1 MSWRDFDL
9 DDWRVSDRDPI
20 KVAAVAGVVLLALVL
35 LALNLTRL
43 PLISHHQGYSAY
55 LANASGLSGG
65 ETVQIRGVRVGKITG
80 VVLVDDKVRVDFE
93 VDDGVDLGEDTAA
106 RVKVLNPL
114 GSQFLELQPAGP
126 GTLDEPIP
134 LDRTFASRTLVGE
147 LGRVSGQLDKTDIPQ
162 LQKALDTV
170 TATLNGASAD
180 SVERALTGLNDFAT
194 NLAGD
199 ADKISELVA
208 AGSDVVKIINE
219 RRDVLVNI
227 VSQGDALT
235 AVLRER
241 RSAISRLVR
250 GTADLSAQVAKILS
264 VNQAKLGPMLRNLE
278 KISKALAT
286 ENETL
291 GRAIPAMAQLS
302 TNIARVTGTGRFVD
316 IVVPDGL
323 IPDAVIQQCSDG
335 AFPKKGD
342 PRVGCRP

>member
-1 MSWRDFDL
+1 MRWRDFDL
-9 DDWRVSDRDPI
+9 DDWRVSDRNPV
-20 KVAAVAGVVLLALVL
+20 KVAAVAAVVLLALVL

-43 PLISHHQGYSAY
+43 PLVNPHDSYSAY
-55 LANASGLSGG
+55 LANASGLTGG
-65 ETVQIRGVRVGKITG
+65 ETVQVRGVRVGKITG
-80 VVLVDDKVRVDFE
+80 VELEDDRVRIDFE
-93 VDDGVDLGEDTAA
+93 VDDNVDLGEDTGA

-126 GTLDEPIP
+126 GRLDEPIP
-134 LDRTFASRTLVGE
+134 LERTFASRTLVGE
-147 LGRVSGQLDKTDIPQ
+147 LGRISGQLDETDIPQ

-170 TATLNGASAD
+170 TATLDGTSAD
-180 SVERALTGLNDFAT
+180 SVERALTGLNDFAS
-194 NLAGD
+194 NLAAD
-199 ADKISELVA
+199 AEKISELVS
-208 AGSDVVKIINE
+208 AGSDVVRIINE

-241 RSAISRLVR
+241 RQAISRLVR
-250 GTADLSAQVAKILS
+250 GTADLSAQVARILS

-278 KISKALAT
+278 EISRALAT

-291 GRAIPAMAQLS
+291 GRAIPAMARLS

-316 IVVPDGL
+316 IVVPNGFVT
-323 IPDAVIQQCSDG
+323 DALIQQCTPD

-342 PRVGCRP
+342 DRVGCRP

>member
-1 MSWRDFDL
+1 MSWRDLDL
-9 DDWRVSDRDPI
+9 DDWRVSDRDPL
-20 KVAAVAGVVLLALVL
+20 KVAAVAAVVLLALVL

-43 PLISHHQGYSAY
+43 PLVSHHDSYSAY

-65 ETVQIRGVRVGKITG
+65 ETVQVRGVRVGKITA
-80 VVLVDDKVRVDFE
+80 VVLEDDKVRVDFE
-93 VDDGVDLGEDTAA
+93 VDDDVDLGEDTGA

-126 GTLDEPIP
+126 GRLDQPIP
-134 LDRTFASRTLVGE
+134 LERTFASRTLVGE

-170 TATLNGASAD
+170 TATLNGTSAA
-180 SVERALTGLNDFAT
+180 SVEKALTGLNDFAAH
-194 NLAGD
+194 LAGD
-199 ADKISELVA
+199 AEKISELVS

-227 VSQGDALT
+227 VTQGDALT

-241 RSAISRLVR
+241 RQAISRLVR
-250 GTADLSAQVAKILS
+250 GTADLSAQLAKILS

-278 KISKALAT
+278 KISAALAT

-302 TNIARVTGTGRFVD
+302 AGIARVTGTGRFVD
-316 IVVPDGL
+316 ILAGNGL
-323 IPDAVIQQCSDG
+323 VPDAVIQQCTPA
-335 AFPKKGD
+335 AFPSND
-342 PRVGCRP
+342 QRVGCRP